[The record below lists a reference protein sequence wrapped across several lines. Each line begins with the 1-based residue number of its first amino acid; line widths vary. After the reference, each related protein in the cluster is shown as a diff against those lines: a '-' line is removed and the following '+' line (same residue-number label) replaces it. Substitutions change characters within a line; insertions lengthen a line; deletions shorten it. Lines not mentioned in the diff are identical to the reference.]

1 MKFETFSGTGKVFR
15 FTLAQLLKSKANIR
29 ALVIVLLMGLCSTPL
44 LSLIRGG
51 GSGKS
56 EPSAVY
62 VDNQS
67 GLSLDGLQAYLKD
80 AGLGDVTVRA
90 GLPEKPENEAAL
102 RLAKSGYGLTV
113 EITGS
118 TEKSYW
124 AAELTAA
131 YLRRELLLKA
141 GFTPEQADQLTAA
154 DSGMIYASELDK
166 APAPAEPGSEGA
178 EPEEADVSN
187 EGGLSGAYT
196 VQLGFSVLLIMI
208 SMISVNFVI
217 RSVVEEKTSKL
228 VDLLLVSVKPGA
240 LLLGKVL
247 ASLIYSLLYFTCLLG
262 GALLSRTIFGL
273 FMDMSGVDN
282 YLGSILKLN
291 LAPDVLLVLIVTSV
305 IGLLVFGI
313 LSGLSGAGCSSVE
326 ESGGA
331 MSLCLFLIMGGY
343 MVSIMTMAVRVP
355 EGSLAKTLSIVPVI
369 SMFAAPTLYMYGSVG
384 IATVALGWLAHLA
397 LVVLLLLLA
406 TKVYSSLIIYK
417 GKRLSFG
424 RILRLAIGKE
434 AGK

>member
-1 MKFETFSGTGKVFR
+1 MKFETFAGTGKVFR

-29 ALVIVLLMGLCSTPL
+29 ALVIILLMGLFSAPL
-44 LSLIRGG
+44 LSLIK
-51 GSGKS
+51 GSGSGES

-80 AGLGDVTVRA
+80 AGLGEIEIKS

-102 RLAKSGYGLTV
+102 RLTKGSDGITAEIVGNSG
-113 EITGS
+113 
-118 TEKSYW
+118 KSYW

-131 YLRRELLLKA
+131 YLQRRILLDA
-141 GFTPEQADQLTAA
+141 GFTPEQADRLVPAGS
-154 DSGMIYASELDK
+154 DMILASELDK
-166 APAPAEPGSEGA
+166 APSPARPTPEGTD
-178 EPEEADVSN
+178 PEETETD
-187 EGGLSGAYT
+187 EDGLSGAYT
-196 VQLGFSVLLIMI
+196 VQLGFSVLLIMV

-247 ASLIYSLLYFTCLLG
+247 AALVYSLLYFACLLG

-273 FMDMSGVDN
+273 FMDMSGVDS
-282 YLGSILKLN
+282 YLGGILKLN
-291 LAPDVLLVLIVTSV
+291 LSPDVLLVLLVTSV
-305 IGLLVFGI
+305 IGLLLFGI

-331 MSLCLFLIMGGY
+331 MSLCLFLIMAGY
-343 MVSIMTMAVRVP
+343 MVSLMTMAIRVP
-355 EGSLAKTLSIVPVI
+355 EGGLAKTLSIVPVI
-369 SMFAAPTLYMYGSVG
+369 SMFASPTLYMYGSVD
-384 IATVALGWLAHLA
+384 ILTVVLGWLVHLV
-397 LVVLLLLLA
+397 LVALLLLIA
-406 TKVYSSLIIYK
+406 AKVYSSLIIYK

-424 RILRLAIGKE
+424 RIIRLALGKE
-434 AGK
+434 ASK

>member
-1 MKFETFSGTGKVFR
+1 MKFETFAGTRKVFC

-29 ALVIVLLMGLCSTPL
+29 ALVIVLLMGLLSTPL
-44 LSLIRGG
+44 LSLIRGR
-51 GSGKS
+51 GSGES
-56 EPSAVY
+56 GPSAVY

-67 GLSLDGLQAYLKD
+67 GLSLDGLQAYLKA
-80 AGLGDVTVRA
+80 AGLGEVSVVN
-90 GLPEKPENEAAL
+90 GLPEKPEKEAAL
-102 RLAKSGYGLTV
+102 RLAKGRSGLSV
-113 EITGS
+113 EIAGDAS
-118 TEKSYW
+118 RSYW

-131 YLRRELLLKA
+131 YLRRELLLDA
-141 GFTPEQADQLTAA
+141 GFTPEQADQLVPA
-154 DSGMIYASELDK
+154 DSSMIYASELDE
-166 APAPAEPGSEGA
+166 APAPAGPGHEGTD
-178 EPEEADVSN
+178 PEEIDAGN

-196 VQLGFSVLLIMI
+196 VQLGFSVLLIMV

-262 GALLSRTIFGL
+262 GALLSRTVFGL
-273 FMDMSGVDN
+273 FMDMSGVDS
-282 YLGSILKLN
+282 YLGGILKLN
-291 LAPDVLLVLIVTSV
+291 LSPRVLLVLIVTSV

-331 MSLCLFLIMGGY
+331 MSLCLLLIMGGY

-355 EGSLAKTLSIVPVI
+355 EGSLAKTLSIVPVL

-384 IATVALGWLAHLA
+384 IGTVALGWLAHLA
-397 LVVLLLLLA
+397 LVVLLLLIA
-406 TKVYSSLIIYK
+406 AKVYSSLIIYK

-424 RILRLAIGKE
+424 RILRLAMGKE